1 MSAHGPATV
10 TLQFSR
16 SSSSWPDPCTVT
28 LRPQAPSPGRFVCSV
43 QWQVNS
49 APSPGAPIEEPPRRR
64 PGSQWRQTGFK
75 PATSSS
81 KAFKFVRSAGLG
93 VFEAASSRLGAGYPQ
108 GSLSRVP
115 LATWERYFYC
125 FLSRCQ
131 RHLQNERRNQCESVL
146 GGGARGHPPLGGC
159 SKRHSH
165 SAFGTKLQ
173 SLKRR
178 DLC

>member
-1 MSAHGPATV
+1 MGRRTRAPWVRDTARTASESESGSLR
-10 TLQFSR
+10 LQR
-16 SSSSWPDPCTVT
+16 SVAK
-28 LRPQAPSPGRFVCSV
+28 LA
-43 QWQVNS
+43 
-49 APSPGAPIEEPPRRR
+49 PPRRGYPLR
-64 PGSQWRQTGFK
+64 SHRGGGRAHNGVRWGFK
-75 PATSSS
+75 
-81 KAFKFVRSAGLG
+81 FKSLQVRAIRLG
-93 VFEAASSRLGAGYPQ
+93 VTVFEAASSRLGAGYPQ

-115 LATWERYFYC
+115 FASWQRLLDPQNC

-131 RHLQNERRNQCESVL
+131 RQVPANERRNPCESVL